1 MHPTNVGISHQ
12 INQDIFFRSI
22 TQSLKHTP
30 TLILVAL
37 VTNQKNLKHYI
48 SIKRQV
54 LNIII
59 LFSSNTS

>member
-37 VTNQKNLKHYI
+37 VTNQKNLKHYFYYKKT
-48 SIKRQV
+48 SLKHN
-54 LNIII
+54 NII
-59 LFSSNTS
+59 